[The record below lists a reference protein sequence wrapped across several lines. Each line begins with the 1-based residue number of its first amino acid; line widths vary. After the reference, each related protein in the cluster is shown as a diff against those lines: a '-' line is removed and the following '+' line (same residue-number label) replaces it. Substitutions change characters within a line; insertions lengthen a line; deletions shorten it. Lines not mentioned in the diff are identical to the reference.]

1 MENNQNQLNLFQKL
15 FGIFMSGVNSRI
27 PIRSNIYN
35 KKGYSAIGST
45 GNKLFE
51 VDRKSP
57 LLGNANASNLISG
70 YYERVLELKG
80 YQLLDI
86 TKLATNFF
94 SDYIVNFLSDEG
106 GGSQIVSIMNEDG
119 TNNQQ
124 VTDRINQILTK
135 DIKIFD
141 YIRNHIQDFV
151 FYGQY
156 YSMLVSSRDD
166 TGHLKF
172 RIEEL
177 VDPVSV
183 IQKRKRKTDGSGE
196 MEDLFLAKGEG
207 GIIVEIPK
215 KEIIYLANHDLRLLN
230 DLADKVEYNSGLRA
244 RKDKNDPLTSFLKP
258 ESSNGKPKHYT
269 PNFQDN
275 KKVILKDGVSVTDP
289 KDGKANRDRVLIKE
303 SYTTS
308 EPLFYSLLLKVKELV
323 IKELLV
329 SLISLRDLSSV
340 QIFLLQFDKNIPLEA
355 ATELCKRAAKLTNN
369 TNDLASFLTSQFDVI
384 SFIENTLTQG
394 TKFVPDYG
402 GSLSAK
408 NPMLPLDKL
417 SDKYI
422 EIMQTLDQCRA
433 AILGPLGLP
442 VTLTDST
449 SGSKWQVLQQSERAN
464 SRVASFLDG
473 IKSSVTDL
481 VCNLYEIIYSDKLD
495 PSLVKLHISEKTSVE
510 YNNQIN
516 QSESINGLLQSINN
530 ILQGAL
536 QMLDMGAPYLDP
548 KNYLTYIQ
556 NLIRDIDPNT
566 ESIINEKSIEL
577 YLQVVN
583 AKLAQQ
589 FEQYGLD
596 PSILQQDDN
605 QQQQ

>member
-1 MENNQNQLNLFQKL
+1 MEQPGFVQKL
-15 FGIFMSGVNSRI
+15 FGMFMSGVNSRI

-35 KKGYSAIGST
+35 KKGYSAIGTT
-45 GNKLFE
+45 GSKLFE

-70 YYERVLELKG
+70 YYERLLELKG

-94 SDYIVNFLSDEG
+94 SDYIVNFLSDDG
-106 GGSQIVSIMNEDG
+106 GGSRQIVSILNEDG
-119 TNNQQ
+119 TNNEQ

-141 YIRNHIQDFV
+141 FIRNHIQDFV
-151 FYGQY
+151 FFGQY
-156 YSMLVSSRDD
+156 YSMLVSSRDES
-166 TGHLKF
+166 GHLKF
-172 RIEEL
+172 RLEEL

-183 IQKRKRKTDGSGE
+183 IKKKRRKKDGSNE
-196 MEDLFLAKGEG
+196 MEEIFLAKGEG
-207 GIIVEIPK
+207 GVILEIPK
-215 KEIIYLANHDLRLLN
+215 KEIIYIANHDLRLLN
-230 DLADKVEYNSGLRA
+230 DLAEKFELNGLRGK
-244 RKDKNDPLTSFLKP
+244 KDDPIANFLNQP
-258 ESSNGKPKHYT
+258 AKPKPYQ
-269 PNFQDN
+269 PNFN
-275 KKVILKDGVSVTDP
+275 KNQQYILKDGATVEGDS
-289 KDGKANRDRVLIKE
+289 KESKENRLKVLVKE
-303 SYTTS
+303 SYVTS

-369 TNDLASFLTSQFDVI
+369 TNELASFLTSQFDAI

-402 GSLSAK
+402 ASLSSK
-408 NPMLPLDKL
+408 NAMLPLDKL
-417 SDKYI
+417 SDKYL

-442 VTLTDST
+442 VSLTDST

-464 SRVASFLDG
+464 SRVASFLSG
-473 IKSSVTDL
+473 VKSSVTDL
-481 VCNLYEIIYSDKLD
+481 VCNLYEIIYSDTLD

-516 QSESINGLLQSINN
+516 QSESINGLLQSINA
-530 ILQGAL
+530 ILQNSL

-548 KNYLTYIQ
+548 RNYLTYIQ

-566 ESIINEKSIEL
+566 ENIITERGIEL
-577 YLQVVN
+577 YLQMVN
-583 AKLAQQ
+583 AKLGQQ
-589 FEQYGLD
+589 FEQFGLD
-596 PSILQQDDN
+596 PSILQD
-605 QQQQ
+605 QQQQQQ

>member
-1 MENNQNQLNLFQKL
+1 MEKNNINLFQKL

-27 PIRSNIYN
+27 PVRSNIYN

-94 SDYIVNFLSDEG
+94 ADYIINFLSDEN
-106 GGSQIVSIMNEDG
+106 GGSQLVSVMNEDG

-124 VTDRINQILTK
+124 VTERINQILSK

-156 YSMLVSSRDD
+156 YSMLVSSRDE

-177 VDPVSV
+177 IDPVSV
-183 IQKRKRKTDGSGE
+183 IKKKRRKTDGSN
-196 MEDLFLAKGEG
+196 DLEELYLAKGEG

-215 KEIIYLANHDLRLLN
+215 KEIIYLANQDLRLLN
-230 DLADKVEYNSGLRA
+230 DLADKVEYNSGIRNK
-244 RKDKNDPLTSFLKP
+244 KDDPLASFLKP
-258 ESSNGKPKHYT
+258 GSNKNQPYT
-269 PNFQDN
+269 PKFQDKNN
-275 KKVILKDGVSVTDP
+275 KYVLKDGVSVSDP
-289 KDGKANRDRVLIKE
+289 KEGKANRERVLVKE
-303 SYTTS
+303 SYTAS

-355 ATELCKRAAKLTNN
+355 ASELCKRAAKLTNN

-442 VTLTDST
+442 ISLTDST

-464 SRVASFLDG
+464 SRVASFLGG
-473 IKSSVTDL
+473 IKSSVIDL
-481 VCNLYEIIYSDKLD
+481 VCNLYEIIYSEPLD

-516 QSESINGLLQSINN
+516 QSESINGLLQSINT
-530 ILQGAL
+530 ILQGSL
-536 QMLDMGAPYLDP
+536 QMLDMAAPYLDAR
-548 KNYLTYIQ
+548 NYLTYIQ

-566 ESIINEKSIEL
+566 ESIINERSIEL
-577 YLQVVN
+577 YLQMVN
-583 AKLAQQ
+583 AKTAQQ
-589 FEQYGLD
+589 FEQFGLD
-596 PSILQQDDN
+596 PSILQEDD
-605 QQQQ
+605 QQQQQ